1 MQNPE
6 YNSPSTNSG
15 QSSNT
20 HIQKPPKKNL
30 AKKKPEIS
38 IPKKGEIKKYKYY
51 SDNFQEHDPHAE
63 KIKKE

>member
-30 AKKKPEIS
+30 ANKNTEL
-38 IPKKGEIKKYKYY
+38 
-51 SDNFQEHDPHAE
+51 
-63 KIKKE
+63 